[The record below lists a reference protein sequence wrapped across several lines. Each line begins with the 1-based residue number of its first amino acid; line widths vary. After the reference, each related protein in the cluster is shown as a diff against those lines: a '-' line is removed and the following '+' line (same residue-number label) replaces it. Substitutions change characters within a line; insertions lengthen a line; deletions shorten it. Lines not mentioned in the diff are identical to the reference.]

1 MAQEVRVRFAPSPT
15 GGLHIGG
22 VRTALFNYLF
32 ARNQGGKMILRIEDT
47 DQKRYVAGAEKYIT
61 EALHWCGIEIDEGPE
76 QGGAYGPYRQSE
88 RKNIY
93 KDYALQLV
101 NEGKAY
107 YAFDTDEE
115 INAMRERLKAA
126 KVANPT
132 YNSITRSKM
141 KNSLTLSD
149 DEVQAKMAAGEPYV
163 VRLKVPKKEEI
174 RLNDMIRGWVMVHS
188 STIDDK
194 VILKSDG
201 MPTYHLANI
210 VDDHLMKI
218 THIIRG
224 EEWLPSAPLHVL
236 LYQYLGWEDT
246 MPGFAH
252 LPLILKPN
260 GNGKLSKRDAKQGGF
275 PIFPLTW
282 QESDTGEVSAG
293 FREQGYLPPALVN
306 FLALLGWNPGTEQE
320 LFSMEELIKN
330 FSLERVGKAGTKFDI
345 DKAKWYNQQYLKMLD
360 DHEIA
365 KMIAS
370 DLEKY
375 APDYSKPV
383 SKIVQLMKE
392 RVTFPHEVVTTATYL
407 FDSPHTFDAKIVKK
421 KWTREAVDV
430 LIDFKS
436 ALEGLQDFNSAPIRQ
451 QFEQIVARNEIGFGR
466 VMPAL
471 RLAITGEGS
480 GPDLMEVMEIIG
492 KNETI
497 SRIEFAINHLNDKI
511 KVS

>member
-22 VRTALFNYLF
+22 LRTALFNYLF

-47 DQKRYVAGAEKYIT
+47 DQKRFVAGAEHYIT
-61 EALHWCGIEIDEGPE
+61 EALRWCGIEVDEGPG
-76 QGGAYGPYRQSE
+76 QGGAFGPYRQSE
-88 RKNIY
+88 RKSIY
-93 KDYALQLV
+93 KEYALQLV

-141 KNSLTLSD
+141 KNSLTLSAG
-149 DEVQAKMAAGEPYV
+149 EVEDLMAAGQPYV

-174 RLNDMIRGWVMVHS
+174 RLNDLIRGWVMVHS

-210 VDDHLMKI
+210 VDDHLMKV

-236 LYQYLGWEDT
+236 LYQYLGWQDT
-246 MPGFAH
+246 MPEFAH

-275 PIFPLTW
+275 PIFPLSW
-282 QESDTGEVSAG
+282 QEHEGGELSTG
-293 FREQGYLPPALVN
+293 FREEGYLPPAMIN

-320 LFSMEELIKN
+320 LFTMADLVRN
-330 FSLERVGKAGTKFDI
+330 FSLERVGKAGIKFDI
-345 DKAKWYNQQYLKMLD
+345 EKAKWFNQQYLKMMD
-360 DHEIA
+360 DSEIA
-365 KMIAS
+365 EMIS
-370 DLEKY
+370 PELEKY
-375 APDYSKPV
+375 APDQTPSAI
-383 SKIVQLMKE
+383 KIVQLMKE
-392 RVTFPHEVVTTATYL
+392 RVTFPNEIVNKATYL
-407 FDSPHTFDAKIVKK
+407 FDSPHTFDRKTVKK

-430 LIDFKS
+430 LLEFKS
-436 ALEGLQDFNSAPIRQ
+436 ALEALQDFTSAMVRQ
-451 QFEQIVARNEIGFGR
+451 QFQRIVEGNEIGFGR

-497 SRIEFAINHLNDKI
+497 TRIEFAINHLNDQI
-511 KVS
+511 KVN